1 MFQSFIAAQRR
12 FWWDFTISEP
22 CCSTAFGVKFN
33 TRFSFYLS
41 CKYPWMEW
49 MKTYI
54 VLTLM
59 NLLEVGWCNETCK
72 VILQCQW
79 QFSLIHVFLWRNLV
93 WCTSFLCPKLEGFVT
108 YQILFP
114 DLDQV
119 GGKIAS
125 GDHFKK
131 TERGVGETGL
141 AQLACDWQRH
151 CLKGLLK
158 NLSETYPSSLPYC
171 CHILLYKNN
180 LNNLKKWLR
189 LFRNRFWKA
198 CHEFHTSL
206 GGDGQFHD
214 QGLQAAR

>member
-93 WCTSFLCPKLEGFVT
+93 WLTSFLWPKLEGFVT
-108 YQILFP
+108 YHISFP
-114 DLDQV
+114 DLAPFSFEHSLLRQTRWSLYQR
-119 GGKIAS
+119 GGNYKLSA
-125 GDHFKK
+125 
-131 TERGVGETGL
+131 ERPRWLTAFL
-141 AQLACDWQRH
+141 
-151 CLKGLLK
+151 
-158 NLSETYPSSLPYC
+158 SSLQ
-171 CHILLYKNN
+171 
-180 LNNLKKWLR
+180 R
-189 LFRNRFWKA
+189 
-198 CHEFHTSL
+198 EST
-206 GGDGQFHD
+206 
-214 QGLQAAR
+214 